1 MENAARLRHGAGLY
15 RDQTIETGT
24 LSVLSFW
31 HLQHC
36 DTLTTCS
43 SLLKECLLSPTD
55 GIMSK
60 DASSASQ
67 CDHVSRAPSENIIQ
81 NIQCSTQKE
90 SSKKWK
96 YREFCEKCHLDCSV
110 EPIACENP
118 SVGSKFAA
126 NYPGRHLHISTPG
139 FHTFYILWRGYLV
152 ISRQLTREFTPVWSQ
167 SPSSKYSN
175 ILKWVRSIVI
185 VSDSIDCGLSQCVF
199 TECYQSAVFHS
210 KRPLNRSLH
219 LSLIGESL
227 EIFYWCRKLLARHGC
242 LAGVR
247 GPNKSIN
254 SRNIAMLSR

>member
-1 MENAARLRHGAGLY
+1 MHPVHRSVIMFPGPRLK
-15 RDQTIETGT
+15 T
-24 LSVLSFW
+24 LFKTFNVE
-31 HLQHC
+31 
-36 DTLTTCS
+36 
-43 SLLKECLLSPTD
+43 LKKIHT
-55 GIMSK
+55 
-60 DASSASQ
+60 
-67 CDHVSRAPSENIIQ
+67 
-81 NIQCSTQKE
+81 
-90 SSKKWK
+90 
-96 YREFCEKCHLDCSV
+96 YREFWEKCHLDCSV

-210 KRPLNRSLH
+210 KRPLNRALH

-247 GPNKSIN
+247 GPNKSI
-254 SRNIAMLSR
+254 SREILRCYREIISPGPPRR

>member
-1 MENAARLRHGAGLY
+1 MHPVH
-15 RDQTIETGT
+15 
-24 LSVLSFW
+24 LSVIMFPGPRLK
-31 HLQHC
+31 
-36 DTLTTCS
+36 TLFKTFNVE
-43 SLLKECLLSPTD
+43 LKKIHT
-55 GIMSK
+55 
-60 DASSASQ
+60 
-67 CDHVSRAPSENIIQ
+67 
-81 NIQCSTQKE
+81 
-90 SSKKWK
+90 
-96 YREFCEKCHLDCSV
+96 YREFCENCHLV
-110 EPIACENP
+110 CEIMFQWSQLLVKTQVLDQNLQQIILVAICIFP
-118 SVGSKFAA
+118 
-126 NYPGRHLHISTPG
+126 PG

-210 KRPLNRSLH
+210 KRPLNRALH

-247 GPNKSIN
+247 GPNKSI
-254 SRNIAMLSR
+254 SREILRCYREIISPGPPRR